1 MPRKKKVKQ
10 VIEEKSELTQ
20 FRGATAA
27 KDIPGYK
34 TSFKKGGVTFSIG
47 DTVLCTHADETHKG
61 TLISVLSSQFM
72 IESEDLK
79 YGKFYFYNGTKIVKA
94 S

>member
-1 MPRKKKVKQ
+1 MPRKKKVKE
-10 VIEEKSELTQ
+10 VPAPKEPPKFAGTS
-20 FRGATAA
+20 A

-34 TSFKKGGVTFSIG
+34 TKFKKGGVTFSIG
-47 DTVLCTHADETHKG
+47 DTVICTHADETHKG
-61 TLISVLSSQFM
+61 TLISVLSSQFV
-72 IESEDLK
+72 IKSEDLK